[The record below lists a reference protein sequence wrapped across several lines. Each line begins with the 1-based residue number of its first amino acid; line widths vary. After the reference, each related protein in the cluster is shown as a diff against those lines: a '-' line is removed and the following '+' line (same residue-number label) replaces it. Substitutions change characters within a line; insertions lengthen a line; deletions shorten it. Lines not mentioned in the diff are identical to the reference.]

1 MQHTQRANPRA
12 PGSDTGTTAARARPF
27 SNPLLPLAAAGS
39 FAIGSLGLNW
49 QQNQATLSLARILI
63 RSQATVTALVA
74 VEAEVLRGTLQASLL
89 RQGRS
94 STASSL
100 GFSTALTDRPLA
112 ELEQLSADN
121 PTERIQVAR
130 LRSQLAAHRRSRT
143 GFSDRPMQA
152 TLAPLLA
159 QLRQM
164 NGAERQQL
172 AQRTVTLE
180 RLQRRLRLLEATS
193 GLAILVLLGIAAWLL
208 LREREVIAATQGA
221 LVLSEERFHYLFENT
236 SVGIAIT
243 RLGPGGAGPA
253 LQVNGALAD
262 LLGTSRADLEEQGL
276 PAFLQA
282 EGPPAKGPQPEAEAR
297 TALLEGTLPALRQT
311 RAYRQASGDTVW
323 VDETSFVRTEASTQT
338 KELFSL
344 LVNITQL
351 KSEEHSLLEK
361 VAYTRS
367 LIETSLDPMAT
378 ISTQGKIEDV
388 NEATVQAT
396 GLPRTLLVGRDFA
409 EFFTEPERAKASYQ
423 KVFTEGVVRDY
434 PLTLRHL
441 SGTLM
446 PVLYNASTYRDVR
459 GQVIGVFAAARD
471 VTQIRRMEEQ
481 LRSLNAGLEQK
492 VQDRTTELSLANQE
506 LESFAYSISHDL
518 RAPLRAIDGFSLKLV
533 RGYGDQLDQEGR
545 RLLQVVRDNALRM
558 GQLIDDLL
566 RFSRLGRRALECTP
580 VEMEVLAR
588 GVAADLLDL
597 EGDRRIDVSWGALP
611 PAQGDPALLREVWLN
626 LLANAIKFTRQRPV
640 AHITVGG
647 AVEGDEVR
655 YWVQDDGA
663 GFDMAYADKLFG
675 VFQRLHRQDEFEG
688 SGVGLALVQRI
699 LHRHGGHIEGEGH
712 PDRGA
717 TFRFSLPLT
726 VPPESAAPPP

>member
-1 MQHTQRANPRA
+1 MRHAQRANPEP
-12 PGSDTGTTAARARPF
+12 PGSESGTTAARGRAF
-27 SNPLLPLAAAGS
+27 NPLLPLAAAAG
-39 FAIGSLGLNW
+39 FALAGLGLSW
-49 QQNQATLSLARILI
+49 QQSQATLSLARILI
-63 RSQATVTALVA
+63 RSQATLAALVA
-74 VEAEVLRGTLQASLL
+74 VESGVLRGTLHTSLL

-94 STASSL
+94 GTAATL

-112 ELEQLSADN
+112 ELERLTADN
-121 PTERIQVAR
+121 PAQRVQVAQ
-130 LRSQLAAHRRSRT
+130 LRAQLMAHRLSRA

-164 NGAERQQL
+164 NRSESQL
-172 AQRTVTLE
+172 LARRTDILE
-180 RLQRRLRLLEATS
+180 RLQRRLRLLEASS
-193 GLAILVLLGIAAWLL
+193 GLAILLLVGLAAGL
-208 LREREVIAATQGA
+208 LRRERRCAAAAQGA
-221 LVLSEERFHYLFENT
+221 LVRSEERFRYLFENT

-243 RLGPGGAGPA
+243 RLGAGGSAPV

-262 LLGTSRADLEEQGL
+262 LLGTSRAELETQGL
-276 PAFLQA
+276 AAFLQA
-282 EGPPAKGPQPEAEAR
+282 EGAQPEARLLEG
-297 TALLEGTLPALRQT
+297 LLEGTLPVLRQT

-323 VDETSFVRTEASTQT
+323 VDETSFVRTEAGTQT
-338 KELFSL
+338 RERFSL

-351 KSEEHSLLEK
+351 KSEEHALLEK

-367 LIETSLDPMAT
+367 LIETSLDPLVT
-378 ISTQGKIEDV
+378 ISAAGKIEDV

-396 GLPRTLLVGRDFA
+396 GLPRSLLVGRDFA
-409 EFFTEPERAKASYQ
+409 DFFTEPERAKAGYQ
-423 KVFTEGVVRDY
+423 KVFTEGLVRDY

-446 PVLYNASTYRDVR
+446 PVLYNASTYRGAG

-481 LRSLNAGLEQK
+481 LRSLNTSLEQK
-492 VQDRTTELSLANQE
+492 VQDRTTELSQANQE

-533 RGYGDQLDQEGR
+533 RGYGDQLDPEGR

-566 RFSRLGRRALECTP
+566 RFSRLGRRALESSP

-588 GVAADLLDL
+588 GVAAELLDL
-597 EGDRRIDVSWGALP
+597 EGDRQIAITWGALP
-611 PAQGDPALLREVWLN
+611 PAQGDPGLLREVWLN

-647 AVEGDEVR
+647 AVEGGEVR

-699 LHRHGGHIEGEGH
+699 LNRHGGHIEGEGH
-712 PDRGA
+712 PDGGA